1 MMKPR
6 TLIPLA
12 AAAALILLA
21 TVFFLPRMSAQVN
34 MQAPEGFAEQKTT
47 NEYRAVSP
55 EGVLM
60 RVRTVRNYP
69 KQELSF
75 WREALRTHLLDEG
88 YHLLNDGEAF
98 SAGVNEGVLYEWG
111 LPYGQKDY
119 IYLTAVIPAGRR
131 IIVAEAAGEHTL
143 YRRYRK
149 ALRASLLTIKRR
161 FSFS

>member
-12 AAAALILLA
+12 VAVALILLA
-21 TVFFLPRMSAQVN
+21 AVFTLPRMSAQVI
-34 MQAPEGFAEQKTT
+34 MQAPEGFAEQKAKD
-47 NEYRAVSP
+47 EYKAVSP
-55 EGVLM
+55 EGVLI
-60 RVRTVRNYP
+60 RVRTARNYP

-75 WREALRTHLLDEG
+75 WKEALRAHLLDEG

-98 SAGVNEGVLYEWG
+98 SAGTNAGVLYEWG

-131 IIVAEAAGEHTL
+131 IIIAEAAGEHIL

-149 ALRASLLTIKRR
+149 ALHASLKTIARR
-161 FSFS
+161 FSLS

>member
-1 MMKPR
+1 MMTPR

-55 EGVLM
+55 EGFLM

-75 WREALRTHLLDEG
+75 WREALRTH
-88 YHLLNDGEAF
+88 
-98 SAGVNEGVLYEWG
+98 